1 MSDLAAIEEEAV
13 GPAAPGSAPPP
24 RPRGNGET
32 ISRMSGARKAAI
44 LLVNLG
50 PDRAAEV
57 FNHLREEEIEN
68 LSLEMAKTREI
79 SAQQSEAVF
88 KEMAEMMLAFD
99 YIAEG
104 GVEFAREVLERS
116 LGSAR
121 ANEIMG
127 RLSAVIE

>member
-1 MSDLAAIEEEAV
+1 MSDLAAIEEEAL
-13 GPAAPGSAPPP
+13 GPAAPGSAPP

-32 ISRMSGARKAAI
+32 ISRMSGTRKAAI

-68 LSLEMAKTREI
+68 LSLEMAKTREV